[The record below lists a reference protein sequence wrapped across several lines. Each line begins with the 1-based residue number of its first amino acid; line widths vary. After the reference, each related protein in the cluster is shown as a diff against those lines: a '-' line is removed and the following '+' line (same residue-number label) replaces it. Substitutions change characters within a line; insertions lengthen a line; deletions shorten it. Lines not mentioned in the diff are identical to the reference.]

1 MLEYSVFNCVSFI
14 YICYKVQST
23 KCKSKTLRT
32 AKEGCSSVAGYPWM
46 ALLRSSWLSFKSLTL
61 IRSHHLA
68 TINLATTPSHPP
80 RRTVMRKRIS
90 AGPRPSPPPVLIVL
104 SSSTIRRESYL
115 PCGDKGDDIDGKMVE
130 KPMGNILKETWLR
143 VEISSGSKIRILKT
157 VAIKKSKNRWYLPPR
172 GLKNEISA
180 CTSAAVSSALLLT
193 YL

>member
-104 SSSTIRRESYL
+104 SSSTIRRIIFTLWWQRSWYWWQNGRE
-115 PCGDKGDDIDGKMVE
+115 DDGKHFEGDLVE
-130 KPMGNILKETWLR
+130 SRDIE
-143 VEISSGSKIRILKT
+143 RIQNKD
-157 VAIKKSKNRWYLPPR
+157 Y
-172 GLKNEISA
+172 
-180 CTSAAVSSALLLT
+180 
-193 YL
+193 